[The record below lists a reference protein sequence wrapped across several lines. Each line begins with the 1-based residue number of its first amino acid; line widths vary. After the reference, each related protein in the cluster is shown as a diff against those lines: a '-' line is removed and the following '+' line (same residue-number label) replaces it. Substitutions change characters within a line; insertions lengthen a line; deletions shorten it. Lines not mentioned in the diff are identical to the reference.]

1 VAQSLPPDAIGSAAG
16 NPIPANTA
24 IAGNGVNAASQ
35 PNTSSQ
41 PNPASQLNAVN
52 QLNTVNKPNTTSQLY
67 PAHQLN
73 PVNILNRPNIV
84 EVVGLSHWFGT
95 GAMRRAVLQGVDLR
109 IGAGEVVLL
118 TGPSGCGKTTLLTLV
133 GALRAV
139 QQGSVRLFDQELN
152 AASRDQRQRLRRRIG
167 MIFQGHNLLRCLTA
181 EQNVQMGA
189 DLLPDLSYRARR
201 DLAREWLR
209 AVGLGDHLAKLPH
222 DLSGGQKQRVAIARA
237 LAGRPE
243 LLLAD
248 EPTAALDSR
257 TGREVV
263 DLLQALARDQG
274 CGVLMVTHDPRI
286 LDVADRLVEMEDGRL
301 LEPVPASPTPVGI
314 PQP

>member
-24 IAGNGVNAASQ
+24 IPGNGVN
-35 PNTSSQ
+35 T
-41 PNPASQLNAVN
+41 ASQLNTASK
-52 QLNTVNKPNTTSQLY
+52 LNTAS
-67 PAHQLN
+67 QLN

-109 IGAGEVVLL
+109 IGAGEMVLL

-139 QQGSVRLFDQELN
+139 QQGSVRLFEQELN

-263 DLLQALARDQG
+263 DLLQGLARDQG

-286 LDVADRLVEMEDGRL
+286 LDVADRLVQMEDGRL
-301 LEPVPASPTPVGI
+301 LEPAYASPAVE
-314 PQP
+314 